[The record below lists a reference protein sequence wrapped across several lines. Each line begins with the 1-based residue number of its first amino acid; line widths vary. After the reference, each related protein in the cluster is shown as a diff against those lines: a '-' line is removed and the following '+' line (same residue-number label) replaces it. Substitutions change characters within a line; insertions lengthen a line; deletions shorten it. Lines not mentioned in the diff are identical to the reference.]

1 MLAQSFSNLQL
12 QVQYVISC
20 NYTSACVL
28 HDLFYTGNRRKSMGY
43 VLAWEN
49 SFHFATL
56 PLIYQRNDVW
66 ETSAEIPHWRRV
78 TTQIWVVFL
87 IGRAAWKICF
97 NQSEALPRSGWWR
110 VISMEFLRLFLRR
123 HFAGKSVVASRN
135 VSCFLRLVMFQSLN
149 YFLLI
154 SLYFFPKTKITLC
167 ISCGILTCVG
177 IVSVDI
183 FPSRLKKFVCK
194 TTLNSIRVMWRP

>member
-28 HDLFYTGNRRKSMGY
+28 HDVFYTGNRRKWVGN
-43 VLAWEN
+43 VLAWES

-56 PLIYQRNDVW
+56 PLIYQQNDVW
-66 ETSAEIPHWRRV
+66 ETSAEIPYWWRV
-78 TTQIWVVFL
+78 TTQSWVELL

-97 NQSEALPRSGWWR
+97 NQSEAPPRSDRWR

-123 HFAGKSVVASRN
+123 RFAGKSVVASQN
-135 VSCFLRLVMFQSLN
+135 VSCFLRLVMFQSLK
-149 YFLLI
+149 LLT
-154 SLYFFPKTKITLC
+154 SDSTWLFSENKDNLH
-167 ISCGILTCVG
+167 V
-177 IVSVDI
+177 
-183 FPSRLKKFVCK
+183 
-194 TTLNSIRVMWRP
+194 

>member
-1 MLAQSFSNLQL
+1 MLAQSFSNLRL
-12 QVQYVISC
+12 QVQYIISC

-28 HDLFYTGNRRKSMGY
+28 HDVFYTGNRRRWVGN

-56 PLIYQRNDVW
+56 SLIYQRNDVW
-66 ETSAEIPHWRRV
+66 ETSAEIPYWRRV
-78 TTQIWVVFL
+78 TTQIWVVLL
-87 IGRAAWKICF
+87 IGRAAWEICF
-97 NQSEALPRSGWWR
+97 NQSKAPPRSDWWR
-110 VISMEFLRLFLRR
+110 VFSMEFLRLFLRR
-123 HFAGKSVVASRN
+123 RFAGKSVVASRN
-135 VSCFLRLVMFQSLN
+135 VSCFLRLVMFQSLK
-149 YFLLI
+149 LL
-154 SLYFFPKTKITLC
+154 SSDSTLLFPKTKITLC

-194 TTLNSIRVMWRP
+194 TTLNSIRAMWRP